1 MTDPYLIAHKVR
13 GEPAFDVAIRMECS
27 LCREDGGTISWGCP
41 ECDSLGYW
49 WIIPTSGHRAYPY
62 WYCPFEEIGC
72 LDKEWAGDEDRYLS
86 LNDPRFPSMPPS
98 LPDHYAH
105 RATPTIS
112 LTEALGIRP
121 APQPKIVRR
130 M

>member
-13 GEPAFDVAIRMECS
+13 GEPAFDVAIRMACPECNEYPMPES
-27 LCREDGGTISWGCP
+27 YDGRGCH

-49 WIIPTSGHRAYPY
+49 WVIPTSGHRAYPY
-62 WYCPFEEIGC
+62 WHCEIADLAVAQGNM
-72 LDKEWAGDEDRYLS
+72 EYYSVSSEVPDE
-86 LNDPRFPSMPPS
+86 MPPS
-98 LPDHYAH
+98 LPDHYVH
-105 RATPTIS
+105 REAPKVS

>member
-13 GEPAFDVAIRMECS
+13 GEPAFDVAVRMDCP
-27 LCREDGGTISWGCP
+27 LCREDGGTISWGCD
-41 ECDSLGYW
+41 ECDQLGYW

-62 WYCPFEEIGC
+62 WHCEIADLAVAQGNM
-72 LDKEWAGDEDRYLS
+72 EYYSVSSEVPDE
-86 LNDPRFPSMPPS
+86 MPPS

-105 RATPTIS
+105 RSASIIS